1 MAGKKF
7 KLHFGIVSII
17 AIVVFA
23 VLLVTDLLLK
33 HYEVADSWNF
43 VVIENFI
50 WVESGHKN
58 TGSAFSMF
66 AGVVWGR
73 IFLVTISVVL
83 ILALCAAFVF
93 LPERFI
99 VLKIAIALIVAGAVG
114 NLYDRLVYGY
124 VRDFVWVNMLFTSA
138 CCNFADFFIVFG
150 VIAAIADFLF
160 LNDWALIPLT
170 ASAKAARERDNS
182 RGKDVAEKEAGG
194 EEQSERTENA
204 DNAEINSDKPDGG
217 ETDA

>member
-1 MAGKKF
+1 MADKKF

-83 ILALCAAFVF
+83 ILALCAAFAF

-99 VLKIAIALIVAGAVG
+99 VLKIAIAMIVAGAVG

-150 VIAAIADFLF
+150 VIAAIVDFLF
-160 LNDWALIPLT
+160 LNDWAIIPLT
-170 ASAKAARERDNS
+170 ASAKAARERDNA
-182 RGKDVAEKEAGG
+182 RDKDAAEKEIGG
-194 EEQSERTENA
+194 EDQGSQTESSDNSEV
-204 DNAEINSDKPDGG
+204 NSDKPDGG
-217 ETDA
+217 ETNA